1 MRPTTRAHNWGC
13 GARPLRLA
21 QNCDVSH
28 AMCYFLNKFQRIERL
43 FTNQVQVY
51 SVSANPVAAHAD
63 GYGRH
68 VCQMEVELLRS
79 RKLRVRRSDRTAL
92 PPEAGRGG
100 GVCGGGEGEGLDPCG
115 WTPAASAADGER
127 EGPRR
132 GCRGAS
138 VWHG

>member
-1 MRPTTRAHNWGC
+1 MTGVVRSRQTLQC
-13 GARPLRLA
+13 YDL
-21 QNCDVSH
+21 DVS
-28 AMCYFLNKFQRIERL
+28 FLQRL
-43 FTNQVQVY
+43 FTNQVY
-51 SVSANPVAAHAD
+51 SVFANPVAAHAD

-100 GVCGGGEGEGLDPCG
+100 GVCGGGGREGEGLDPCG

-132 GCRGAS
+132 GCRGGFS
-138 VWHG
+138 VARLDAGRGTA